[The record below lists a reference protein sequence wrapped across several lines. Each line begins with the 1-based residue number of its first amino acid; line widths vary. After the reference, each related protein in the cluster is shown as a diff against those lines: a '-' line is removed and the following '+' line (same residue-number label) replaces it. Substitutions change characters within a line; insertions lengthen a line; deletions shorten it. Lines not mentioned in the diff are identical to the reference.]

1 MIFDTRKLIS
11 LVMIALFAGAIY
23 FSQGLPS
30 SAAFMP
36 MLVSVP
42 GLILCLFQFALD
54 FKNTPK
60 AAAKTVP
67 EAKDA
72 TQKSEFT
79 MIVWLVVFSAT
90 ILLFGFL
97 VGGPILVI
105 IFVRFASGDSWR
117 NAAFAGLGTYAV
129 LFSIFTWL
137 LELQLYQGYI
147 LERFL

>member
-54 FKNTPK
+54 FKNTPRGR
-60 AAAKTVP
+60 
-67 EAKDA
+67 
-72 TQKSEFT
+72 S
-79 MIVWLVVFSAT
+79 
-90 ILLFGFL
+90 
-97 VGGPILVI
+97 
-105 IFVRFASGDSWR
+105 
-117 NAAFAGLGTYAV
+117 
-129 LFSIFTWL
+129 
-137 LELQLYQGYI
+137 
-147 LERFL
+147 

>member
-54 FKNTPK
+54 FKNTPE

-67 EAKDA
+67 KPK
-72 TQKSEFT
+72 TP
-79 MIVWLVVFSAT
+79 L
-90 ILLFGFL
+90 
-97 VGGPILVI
+97 
-105 IFVRFASGDSWR
+105 R
-117 NAAFAGLGTYAV
+117 NQ
-129 LFSIFTWL
+129 S
-137 LELQLYQGYI
+137 LQ
-147 LERFL
+147 